1 MNADLWMLNLMRP
14 WLCNRIVSLTFHTP
28 SAFHA
33 QALAP
38 PPPSAIVTVFFFV
51 AGQPVVRV
59 SFLASGLMC
68 SMSVACGA
76 LGSPGV
82 LLDAAL
88 LDLHTAHQSSFVL
101 KWLNFSTF
109 VWFKLACTL
118 WHYPVYFKCNTKM
131 K

>member
-1 MNADLWMLNLMRP
+1 MDAEPDAVLAVQPHCLPNLP
-14 WLCNRIVSLTFHTP
+14 YTLCFPCTSTGTAATERYRHC
-28 SAFHA
+28 
-33 QALAP
+33 
-38 PPPSAIVTVFFFV
+38 FFV

-82 LLDAAL
+82 LLNAAL